1 MPKVHIKYVTLQ
13 GGAETTRYVMALG
26 GCEWT
31 ESNWSIDMSKM
42 KGGVSALPVACP
54 SFGAA
59 REAGELDGNLGRM
72 PVVVI
77 DGQHTLGQSK
87 SIERCVVVHEH

>member
-1 MPKVHIKYVTLQ
+1 MIPFSRFSGFDEANFDASVAHVFFGVLQ
-13 GGAETTRYVMALG
+13 TRF
-26 GCEWT
+26 
-31 ESNWSIDMSKM
+31 DMSKM